1 MHRSVS
7 LLIKKLNFFSS
18 IYLILIPSFNN
29 NDDNKKKKK
38 NYGKSLR
45 CDNIRDCM
53 NGDDED
59 ECKFCNYDEFKCLS
73 DQICITEKW
82 LCDGY
87 EDCIDGS
94 DEKNCDES
102 ITESDEEDE
111 RIFYDDIKDYGDQT
125 SIDHHNDSDGDK
137 IISTGDD
144 VMPIFIN
151 PNETDTNEAQMSS
164 SGMN

>member
-1 MHRSVS
+1 MFPSQFISFYYVLFLLS
-7 LLIKKLNFFSS
+7 LSPLVNSNRF
-18 IYLILIPSFNN
+18 
-29 NDDNKKKKK
+29 
-38 NYGKSLR
+38 R
-45 CDNIRDCM
+45 CDNIRDCA

-73 DQICITEKW
+73 DQKCISEKW

-87 EDCIDGS
+87 ADCDDSS
-94 DEKNCDES
+94 DETNCDD
-102 ITESDEEDE
+102 IESDEEDA
-111 RIFYDDIKDYGDQT
+111 RIFYDDFRNYEDQT
-125 SIDHHNDSDGDK
+125 ASIDHNDSDGDK

-151 PNETDTNEAQMSS
+151 PNTTATNESQSSS